1 MTDAASILV
10 IILSVFLAL
19 FLILAIIL
27 IVLLIKVSQK
37 INRITSSVQST
48 TENIES
54 VVTGIGKVTSPIFLA
69 RMIMK
74 QVKKTTKGKEK

>member
-27 IVLLIKVSQK
+27 IVMLINVSKK
-37 INRITSSVQST
+37 INRITSSVQLAT
-48 TENIES
+48 QNIES
-54 VVTGIGKVTSPIFLA
+54 VVGGLSKVTSPLLLV

-74 QVKKTTKGKEK
+74 QVKKSAKRKEK